1 MDTAYGS
8 LGLPFGPALSVVG
21 TVVAVKSGYAVADV
35 GLKALGMDHGNPS
48 IPAPRSGSAATS
60 TSRSTCLMRPA
71 KALERPPCR
80 NRTPPQNDATQPPP
94 TRPAKALEPLPNAA
108 GEGAGAPAVPTPAS
122 SAGLVVGDRVHVLP
136 AHVDPTMAL
145 HEVAWVVR
153 GEEVVDRWAID
164 LRGWG

>member
-1 MDTAYGS
+1 M
-8 LGLPFGPALSVVG
+8 VG
-21 TVVAVKSGYAVADV
+21 TVIAVKSGYAVADV

-48 IPAPRSGSAATS
+48 IPG
-60 TSRSTCLMRPA
+60 A
-71 KALERPPCR
+71 KVWFCSDEHITFNVL
-80 NRTPPQNDATQPPP
+80 D
-94 TRPAKALEPLPNAA
+94 AA
-108 GEGAGAPAVPTPAS
+108 GEGAGAPAVPTRASTTERRDPATPDA
-122 SAGLVVGDRVHVLP
+122 AGEGAGAPAVPTRASTTERRDPATPDAAREGAGALVVGDRVHVLP